1 LRNLAACTINFS
13 ESNVEYV
20 MVPVPLELRSEVE
33 HFLIMRD
40 MALRTS
46 QMALDADAVEQL
58 FAELNATCTEV
69 LAHGAAAAL
78 EDRYLSIRALAEIVD
93 RPVYETFGIAQELC
107 ELVARAI
114 GPKVSIVR
122 TAPEASGGSTHV
134 EARRLVVARGVA
146 SLFVETE
153 KLRAR

>member
-1 LRNLAACTINFS
+1 M
-13 ESNVEYV
+13 EYV
-20 MVPVPLELRSEVE
+20 MVPVPQELRSEVE

-46 QMALDADAVEQL
+46 QMALDADAVERL
-58 FAELNATCTEV
+58 LAELNATCTEV

-78 EDRYLSIRALAEIVD
+78 ENHDLSIRALAEIID
-93 RPVYETFGIAQELC
+93 RSVYETFGIAQELC
-107 ELVARAI
+107 ELMARAI

-122 TAPEASGGSTHV
+122 TAPETSGGSCDV
-134 EARRLVVARGVA
+134 EARKLVVARDVA

-153 KLRAR
+153 KLRTL